1 MSDDETTMPEAEA
14 DTGSTQTTEP
24 STEAGTA
31 PEAAQAEQETHG
43 DQPTNPVV
51 PDTKADGSLTPPNS
65 QSPEQQPQRDWSK
78 EGPTLEKRLRDQQS
92 YFDRQ
97 IAQWK
102 QQMSQTQEK
111 ASQLEK
117 WKSEQDERAKA
128 ASLQEWNKDHPKH
141 SDWLRLMDKAKL
153 VEEQLKGIP
162 TTDAAGNPI
171 PQAQVE
177 MMRQTIIGTLSQEE
191 RAKINSAR
199 DAQMQFQRSWF
210 SDPHSTLRPIAEP
223 IVKEMIDQYFS
234 RMQAQQSVQQDFQD
248 PQLAPLIKEH
258 GQDFARALQEMPSRP
273 YDYAKQMMLLYAENQ
288 RLKAQ
293 SSKVDAKAEMAK
305 EQQRLTKGEAAITRD
320 PRPTNTDPYTLA
332 IAEARRKGI
341 DPSTPRFA
349 QLLAKYEG

>member
-1 MSDDETTMPEAEA
+1 MSDDKTTMPEAEA

-43 DQPTNPVV
+43 DQPTNPVA

-128 ASLQEWNKDHPKH
+128 ASLKPWSKAHPEHGKFN
-141 SDWLRLMDKAKL
+141 SLL
-153 VEEQLKGIP
+153 
-162 TTDAAGNPI
+162 
-171 PQAQVE
+171 
-177 MMRQTIIGTLSQEE
+177 E
-191 RAKINSAR
+191 RAKVINAQLQRIPANLPPEQQEAMKQAIISAMSPEEQQQINEYR
-199 DAQMQFQRSWF
+199 DNLNNFQRDF
-210 SDPHSTLRPIAEP
+210 FTDPHGTLLPMVEQLAEQK
-223 IVKEMIDQYFS
+223 VQQF
-234 RMQAQQSVQQDFQD
+234 MQKMEAQQSVQQDFQD

-320 PRPTNTDPYTLA
+320 PRPANTDPYTLA

>member
-1 MSDDETTMPEAEA
+1 MTDEDTTMPEAEA
-14 DTGSTQTTEP
+14 DTSSAQTSEP
-24 STEAGTA
+24 SLEAAAA

-43 DQPTNPVV
+43 DQPTNTVA
-51 PDTKADGSLTPPNS
+51 PDTKAAESLTPPHS
-65 QSPEQQPQRDWSK
+65 QSPEQQQRDWSK

-97 IAQWK
+97 ISQWK

-117 WKSEQDERAKA
+117 WKQEQDERAKA
-128 ASLQEWNKDHPKH
+128 ASLKPWSKAHPENSKFNG
-141 SDWLRLMDKAKL
+141 LL
-153 VEEQLKGIP
+153 
-162 TTDAAGNPI
+162 
-171 PQAQVE
+171 
-177 MMRQTIIGTLSQEE
+177 E
-191 RAKINSAR
+191 RAKVINSQLQRIPANLPPEQQEAMKQAIISAMSPEEQQQVNEYR
-199 DAQMQFQRSWF
+199 DSINNFQRDWF
-210 SDPHSTLRPIAEP
+210 TDPHGTLMPMVMPMVEQT
-223 IVKEMIDQYFS
+223 VQKF
-234 RMQAQQSVQQDFQD
+234 MQKMEAQQSVQSDFAD

-288 RLKAQ
+288 RLKAN

-320 PRPTNTDPYTLA
+320 PRAAHTDPYTLA
-332 IAEARRKGI
+332 MAEAKRKGI

>member
-24 STEAGTA
+24 SLEAGTA

-43 DQPTNPVV
+43 DQPTNPVA

-102 QQMSQTQEK
+102 QQMLQTQEK

-117 WKSEQDERAKA
+117 WKQEQDERAKA
-128 ASLQEWNKDHPKH
+128 ASLKPWSKAHPEHGKFN
-141 SDWLRLMDKAKL
+141 SLL
-153 VEEQLKGIP
+153 
-162 TTDAAGNPI
+162 
-171 PQAQVE
+171 
-177 MMRQTIIGTLSQEE
+177 E
-191 RAKINSAR
+191 RAKVINAQLQRIPANLPPEQQEAMKQAIISAMSPEEQQQINEYR
-199 DAQMQFQRSWF
+199 DNLNNFQRDF
-210 SDPHSTLRPIAEP
+210 FTDPHGTLLPMVEQLAEQK
-223 IVKEMIDQYFS
+223 VQQFMQ
-234 RMQAQQSVQQDFQD
+234 RMEAQQSVQQDFQD

-320 PRPTNTDPYTLA
+320 PRPANTDPYTLA

>member
-14 DTGSTQTTEP
+14 DTGSTQPTEP

-43 DQPTNPVV
+43 DQPTNPVA

-128 ASLQEWNKDHPKH
+128 ASLKPWSKAHPEHGKFN
-141 SDWLRLMDKAKL
+141 SLL
-153 VEEQLKGIP
+153 
-162 TTDAAGNPI
+162 
-171 PQAQVE
+171 
-177 MMRQTIIGTLSQEE
+177 E
-191 RAKINSAR
+191 RAKVINAQLQRIPANLPPEQQEAMKQAIISAMSPEEQQQINEYR
-199 DAQMQFQRSWF
+199 DNLNNFQRDF
-210 SDPHSTLRPIAEP
+210 FTDPHGTLLPMVEQLAEQK
-223 IVKEMIDQYFS
+223 VQQF
-234 RMQAQQSVQQDFQD
+234 MQKMEAQQSVQQDFQD

-305 EQQRLTKGEAAITRD
+305 EQQRLTKGESAITRD
-320 PRPTNTDPYTLA
+320 PRPANTDPYTLA

>member
-1 MSDDETTMPEAEA
+1 MIDDDTTMPEAEA
-14 DTGSTQTTEP
+14 DTGSAQTSEP
-24 STEAGTA
+24 SVEAAAA

-43 DQPTNPVV
+43 DQPTNPVA

-97 IAQWK
+97 ISQWK

-128 ASLQEWNKDHPKH
+128 ASLKPWSKAHPENQKFNG
-141 SDWLRLMDKAKL
+141 LL
-153 VEEQLKGIP
+153 
-162 TTDAAGNPI
+162 
-171 PQAQVE
+171 
-177 MMRQTIIGTLSQEE
+177 E
-191 RAKINSAR
+191 RAKVINSQLQRIPANLPPEQQEAMKQAIISAMSPEEQNQINEYR
-199 DAQMQFQRSWF
+199 DNLQNFQRDF
-210 SDPHSTLRPIAEP
+210 FTDPHGTLLPMVEQLAEQK
-223 IVKEMIDQYFS
+223 VQQFMSKME
-234 RMQAQQSVQQDFQD
+234 AQHSVQSDFAD

-288 RLKAQ
+288 RLKAN

-320 PRPTNTDPYTLA
+320 PRPANTDSYTLA
-332 IAEARRKGI
+332 IAEAKRKGI

-349 QLLAKYEG
+349 QLLAKYES

>member
-128 ASLQEWNKDHPKH
+128 ASLKPWSKAHPEHGKFN
-141 SDWLRLMDKAKL
+141 SLL
-153 VEEQLKGIP
+153 
-162 TTDAAGNPI
+162 
-171 PQAQVE
+171 
-177 MMRQTIIGTLSQEE
+177 E
-191 RAKINSAR
+191 RAKVINAQLQRIPANLPPEQQEAMKQAIISAMSPEEQQQINEYR
-199 DAQMQFQRSWF
+199 DNLNNFQRDF
-210 SDPHSTLRPIAEP
+210 FTDPHGTLLPMVEQLAEQK
-223 IVKEMIDQYFS
+223 VQQF
-234 RMQAQQSVQQDFQD
+234 MQKMEAQQSVQQDFQD

-320 PRPTNTDPYTLA
+320 PRPANTDPYTLA

>member
-1 MSDDETTMPEAEA
+1 MSDDKTTMPEAEA

-128 ASLQEWNKDHPKH
+128 ASLKPWSKAHPEHGKFN
-141 SDWLRLMDKAKL
+141 SLL
-153 VEEQLKGIP
+153 
-162 TTDAAGNPI
+162 
-171 PQAQVE
+171 
-177 MMRQTIIGTLSQEE
+177 E
-191 RAKINSAR
+191 RAKVINAQLQRIPANLPPEQQEAMKQAIISAMSPEEQQQINEYR
-199 DAQMQFQRSWF
+199 DNLNNFQRDF
-210 SDPHSTLRPIAEP
+210 FTDPHGTLLPMVEQLAEQK
-223 IVKEMIDQYFS
+223 VQQF
-234 RMQAQQSVQQDFQD
+234 MQKMEAQQSVQQDFQD

-320 PRPTNTDPYTLA
+320 PRPANTDPYTLA

>member
-1 MSDDETTMPEAEA
+1 MSDDKTTMPEAEA
-14 DTGSTQTTEP
+14 DTGSTQTPEP
-24 STEAGTA
+24 SLEAGTA

-43 DQPTNPVV
+43 DQPTNPVA

-117 WKSEQDERAKA
+117 WKHEQDERAKA
-128 ASLQEWNKDHPKH
+128 ASLKPWSKAHPEHGKFN
-141 SDWLRLMDKAKL
+141 SLL
-153 VEEQLKGIP
+153 
-162 TTDAAGNPI
+162 
-171 PQAQVE
+171 
-177 MMRQTIIGTLSQEE
+177 E
-191 RAKINSAR
+191 RAKVINAQLQRIPANLPPEQQEAMKQAIISAMSPEEHQQINEYR
-199 DAQMQFQRSWF
+199 DNLNNFQRDF
-210 SDPHSTLRPIAEP
+210 FTDPHGTLLPMVEQLAEQK
-223 IVKEMIDQYFS
+223 VQQF
-234 RMQAQQSVQQDFQD
+234 MQKMEAQQSVQQDFQD

-320 PRPTNTDPYTLA
+320 PRPANTDHYTLA

>member
-1 MSDDETTMPEAEA
+1 MSDDDTTMPLAED
-14 DTGSTQTTEP
+14 DTGSAQTSEP
-24 STEAGTA
+24 SNQDAAA
-31 PEAAQAEQETHG
+31 PEAAQTEQDAHG
-43 DQPTNPVV
+43 DQPTTPVA
-51 PDTKADGSLTPPNS
+51 PDTKVDESLTPPHS

-97 IAQWK
+97 VSQWK

-128 ASLQEWNKDHPKH
+128 ASLKPWSKAHPDNSKFNG
-141 SDWLRLMDKAKL
+141 LL
-153 VEEQLKGIP
+153 
-162 TTDAAGNPI
+162 
-171 PQAQVE
+171 
-177 MMRQTIIGTLSQEE
+177 E
-191 RAKINSAR
+191 RAKVINSQLQRIPANLPPEQQEAMKQAIISAMSPEEQNQINEYR
-199 DAQMQFQRSWF
+199 DNLQNFQRDF
-210 SDPHSTLRPIAEP
+210 FTDPHGTLLPMVEQLAEQK
-223 IVKEMIDQYFS
+223 VQQFMSKME
-234 RMQAQQSVQQDFQD
+234 AQHSVQSDFAD

-288 RLKAQ
+288 RLKAN

-320 PRPTNTDPYTLA
+320 PRAANTDPYTLA
-332 IAEARRKGI
+332 IAEAKRKGI

-349 QLLAKYEG
+349 QLLAKYES

>member
-128 ASLQEWNKDHPKH
+128 ASLKPWSKAHPEHGKFN
-141 SDWLRLMDKAKL
+141 SLL
-153 VEEQLKGIP
+153 
-162 TTDAAGNPI
+162 
-171 PQAQVE
+171 
-177 MMRQTIIGTLSQEE
+177 E
-191 RAKINSAR
+191 RAKVINAQLQRIPANLPPEQQEAMKQAIISAMSPEEQQQINEYR
-199 DAQMQFQRSWF
+199 DNLNNFQRDF
-210 SDPHSTLRPIAEP
+210 FTDPHGTLLPMVEQLAEQK
-223 IVKEMIDQYFS
+223 VQQF
-234 RMQAQQSVQQDFQD
+234 MQKMEAQQSVQQDFQD

-305 EQQRLTKGEAAITRD
+305 EQQRLTKGEASITRD
-320 PRPTNTDPYTLA
+320 PRPANTDPYTLA

>member
-1 MSDDETTMPEAEA
+1 MIDDETTMPEAEA

-43 DQPTNPVV
+43 DQPTNPVA

-128 ASLQEWNKDHPKH
+128 ASLKPWSKAHPEYGKFN
-141 SDWLRLMDKAKL
+141 SLL
-153 VEEQLKGIP
+153 
-162 TTDAAGNPI
+162 
-171 PQAQVE
+171 
-177 MMRQTIIGTLSQEE
+177 E
-191 RAKINSAR
+191 RAKVINAQLQRIPANLPPEQQEAMKQAIISAMSPEEQQQINEYR
-199 DAQMQFQRSWF
+199 DNLNNFQRDF
-210 SDPHSTLRPIAEP
+210 FTDPHGTLLPMVEQLAEQK
-223 IVKEMIDQYFS
+223 VQQF
-234 RMQAQQSVQQDFQD
+234 MQKMEAQQSVQQDFQD

>member
-31 PEAAQAEQETHG
+31 PEAAQTEQETHG
-43 DQPTNPVV
+43 DQPTNPVA

-128 ASLQEWNKDHPKH
+128 ASLKPWSKAHPEHGKFN
-141 SDWLRLMDKAKL
+141 SLL
-153 VEEQLKGIP
+153 
-162 TTDAAGNPI
+162 
-171 PQAQVE
+171 
-177 MMRQTIIGTLSQEE
+177 E
-191 RAKINSAR
+191 RAKVINAQLQRIPANLPPEQQEAMKQAIISAMSPEEQQQINEYR
-199 DAQMQFQRSWF
+199 DNLNNFQRDF
-210 SDPHSTLRPIAEP
+210 FTDPHGTLLPMVEQLAEQK
-223 IVKEMIDQYFS
+223 VQQF
-234 RMQAQQSVQQDFQD
+234 MQKMEAQQSVQQDFQD

-341 DPSTPRFA
+341 DPSSPRFA